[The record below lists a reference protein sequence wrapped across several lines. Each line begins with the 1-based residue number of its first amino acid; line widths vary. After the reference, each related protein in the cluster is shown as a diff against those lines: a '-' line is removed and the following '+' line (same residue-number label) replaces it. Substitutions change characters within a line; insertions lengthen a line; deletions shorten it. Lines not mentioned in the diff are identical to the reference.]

1 MNSQYWL
8 DARSIV
14 RQGRYQRSVGF
25 HPRPAIEGVIERVV
39 DVDLLVDSVLRVLH
53 VLYGAGIVE
62 PRRISLAAYC
72 RLIDEGVGPVSAD
85 DSHRDALSHIPFDG
99 CLVIAA
105 VQIDA
110 DLLRFTQIEPPA
122 EIGSPVSGLDAN
134 I

>member
-1 MNSQYWL
+1 MNSQHWF
-8 DARSIV
+8 DARPII
-14 RQGRYQRSVGF
+14 RQRRYQRSISL
-25 HPRPAIEGVIERVV
+25 HPRAAIEGVIERVV
-39 DVDLLVDSVLRVLH
+39 DVDLLVDRVLRVLH

-62 PRRISLAAYC
+62 PRRISLAAHC

-85 DSHRDALSHIPFDG
+85 DSHRDALSHISFDDS
-99 CLVIAA
+99 LVIAA

-110 DLLRFTQIEPPA
+110 DFLRFTQIEPPA